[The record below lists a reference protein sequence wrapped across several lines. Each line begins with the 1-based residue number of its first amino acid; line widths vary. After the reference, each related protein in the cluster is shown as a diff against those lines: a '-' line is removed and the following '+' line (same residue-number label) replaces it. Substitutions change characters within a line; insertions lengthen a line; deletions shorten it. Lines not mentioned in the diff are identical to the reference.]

1 MLRISRI
8 HLLDINTLFTSLV
21 LIVLEVCDM
30 SPRLP
35 LNGLSP
41 FSERGMWWGYL
52 ETCLKTWTYH
62 FLKHEV
68 MIALVVI
75 IQVFGFVENE

>member
-1 MLRISRI
+1 MLCISRI
-8 HLLDINTLFTSLV
+8 HLLDINTLSISLV

-41 FSERGMWWGYL
+41 CNERGM
-52 ETCLKTWTYH
+52 
-62 FLKHEV
+62 
-68 MIALVVI
+68 
-75 IQVFGFVENE
+75 